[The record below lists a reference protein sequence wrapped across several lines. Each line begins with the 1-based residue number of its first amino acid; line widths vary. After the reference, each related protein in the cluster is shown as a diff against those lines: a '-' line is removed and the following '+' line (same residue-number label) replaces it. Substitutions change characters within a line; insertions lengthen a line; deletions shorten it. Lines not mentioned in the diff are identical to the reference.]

1 MRGRRHCAADVATSS
16 ETQGID
22 DFAIADMAVST
33 GVHSTS
39 LYRRWGS
46 REDRSWLLC
55 STTARRRLPFS
66 TPVLPVRI

>member
-33 GVHSTS
+33 GVHETS

-46 REDRSWLLC
+46 REDPVVAALLDD
-55 STTARRRLPFS
+55 STTTTSIS